1 LFTGESSADMA
12 SPAPIFSAFR
22 QALGEA
28 WAGGAGALLP
38 VGFFAGAA
46 VLVPLGVGTDPET
59 LRTIGPGILWVSL
72 ALSSLVTLE
81 RIFQADAEDGSLDL
95 WLQTSAPAASIAAAK
110 TFAHWLTAGLPLA
123 LLSPLLLLM
132 FQAQIGDALL
142 ENMLY
147 YAIGGLAFYFWGG
160 VGAALAATV
169 RRGGLLIS
177 LIALPLYV
185 PTAIFGALA
194 MGDSPSSAAA
204 PLFLAAST
212 LFALA
217 VAPFAMGAALR
228 LAAD

>member
-1 LFTGESSADMA
+1 L
-12 SPAPIFSAFR
+12 SPTPILSAFR

-194 MGDSPSSAAA
+194 MGDGPSSAAA

>member
-1 LFTGESSADMA
+1 MSA
-12 SPAPIFSAFR
+12 APILSAFR

-46 VLVPLGVGTDPET
+46 VLVPLGIGTDPGT
-59 LRTIGPGILWVSL
+59 LRAIGPGILWVSL

-95 WLQTSAPAASIAAAK
+95 WLQTGAPAAGIAAAK

-132 FQAQIGDALL
+132 FQAQIGSELFH
-142 ENMLY
+142 NMMLY
-147 YAIGGLAFYFWGG
+147 AVGGLAFYFWGG

-194 MGDSPSSAAA
+194 MGDGPSSAAA

>member
-1 LFTGESSADMA
+1 M
-12 SPAPIFSAFR
+12 SPKPTLAAFR
-22 QALGEA
+22 QALAEA

-38 VGFFAGAA
+38 LGFFAGAA
-46 VLVPLGVGTDPET
+46 VLVPLGIGTDPAT
-59 LRTIGPGILWVSL
+59 LRAVGPGILWVAL

-81 RIFQADAEDGSLDL
+81 RIFQADTEDGALDL
-95 WLQTSAPAASIAAAK
+95 WLQTEALPSSIAAAK
-110 TFAHWLTAGLPLA
+110 TMAHFLTAGLPLA
-123 LLSPLLLLM
+123 LLSPLLALM
-132 FQAQIGDALL
+132 FQAEASTALL
-142 ENMLY
+142 VHAAY

-160 VGAALAATV
+160 VGAALSATV

-194 MGDSPSSAAA
+194 MTDAPGSQNA
-204 PLFLAAST
+204 PLLLGASA

-217 VAPFAMGAALR
+217 VAPFAMAAALR

>member
-1 LFTGESSADMA
+1 LTGT
-12 SPAPIFSAFR
+12 PILSAFR

-46 VLVPLGVGTDPET
+46 VLVPLGVGTDTTT
-59 LRTIGPGILWVSL
+59 LRAIGPGILWVSL

-81 RIFQADAEDGSLDL
+81 RIFQADSEDGTLDL
-95 WLQTSAPAASIAAAK
+95 WLQTGAPPAAIAAAK
-110 TFAHWLTAGLPLA
+110 TVAHWLTAGLPLA

-132 FQAQIGDALL
+132 FQAEASNALF
-142 ENMLY
+142 ENMAF

-160 VGAALAATV
+160 VGAALSATV

-194 MGDSPSSAAA
+194 MGDGPNSASA
-204 PLFLAAST
+204 PLFLAATT

>member
-1 LFTGESSADMA
+1 MT
-12 SPAPIFSAFR
+12 PAPIFSAFR
-22 QALGEA
+22 QSLGEA

-46 VLVPLGVGTDPET
+46 VLVPLGVGTDAQI
-59 LRTIGPGILWVSL
+59 LRAIGPGILWVSL

-81 RIFQADAEDGSLDL
+81 RVFQADAEDGSLDL
-95 WLQTSAPAASIAAAK
+95 WLQAGAPASAIAAAK
-110 TFAHWLTAGLPLA
+110 TLAHWLTAGLPLA

-132 FQAQIGDALL
+132 FQAPASGALL
-142 ENMLY
+142 ENLAF

-194 MGDSPSSAAA
+194 MSDGPSSAAA